1 MGTWTRYTIQKLI
14 TVPGVSDS
22 MVDLL
27 NGLLHI
33 NPKKR
38 FTAEEALC
46 KARIIDE
53 VTRRDNRNSTG
64 PVGIVGNG
72 GALASPRALFGTS
85 PNQLTYFPSNPI
97 LSSRQSRYREDFE
110 EVEFLVSSRDTCV
123 RDQLTFRVKEV
134 SVRSSRLEISW
145 TVVHMPSVRVEPVSL

>member
-1 MGTWTRYTIQKLI
+1 MSTWTRYTIQRLI
-14 TVPGVSDS
+14 AVPGVSDS

-64 PVGIVGNG
+64 PVGIAGNG

-85 PNQLTYFPSNPI
+85 PNQLTYFPSNPL